1 MVRQRQNGNT
11 WRMLLVVGGIIVV
24 GGILFAWS
32 RVLFPVI
39 VAFLIAYIS
48 HPLASF
54 FERHRLPRIF
64 AFLCVLLVF
73 FSLVVLIVAVFLPAI
88 IHELMLLGNK
98 VPQWRGTI
106 ESYIGDQLADIH
118 QRYPDAYAL
127 LQERITRWAEENFP
141 TITQRLIGW
150 FLSLL
155 NSLIGLAGGVM
166 SLVLILVITAYLTM
180 DFGKFID
187 SLRRAVPRPVL
198 PTIERVALDVNW
210 VLKDFVIG
218 QLLVAMA
225 LGAMYTAGL
234 LFSGA
239 PLALVVGP
247 VAGILALVPYLG
259 FVFGFGVALLL
270 TLLEYQDF
278 WHALGV
284 ILTFGVAQTVE
295 GWFLTPRLL
304 GKRVGLHPVWIL
316 VALLLGGELFGLPG
330 IIVAVPVAAA
340 LRVVLVQALKVYQ
353 ESTVYLGTGSRTQ
366 EERMD
371 EIIK

>member
-1 MVRQRQNGNT
+1 MVRQPQNGNT
-11 WRMLLVVGGIIVV
+11 WRMLLVVGVIVLV

-32 RVLFPVI
+32 RVLFPVM
-39 VAFLIAYIS
+39 VAFLLAYLS

-73 FSLVVLIVAVFLPAI
+73 SSLVFLIVMVFLPAI
-88 IHELMLLGNK
+88 IHELMFLGK
-98 VPQWRGTI
+98 KIPQWRGVI
-106 ESYIGDQLADIH
+106 EGYIGDRLADIK

-127 LQERITRWAEENFP
+127 LQERVTRWAEENFP
-141 TITQRLIGW
+141 TFTQRLIGW

-155 NSLIGLAGGVM
+155 GSLLGLAGGIM

-180 DFGKFID
+180 DFGRFID
-187 SLRRAVPRPVL
+187 ALRRAVPRPVL
-198 PTIERVALDVNW
+198 PAIERVALDVNR
-210 VLKDFVIG
+210 VLKDFVMG

-234 LFSGA
+234 ILSGA

-259 FVFGFGVALLL
+259 FVFGFGVAILL
-270 TLLEYQDF
+270 TLLEYQDL

-284 ILTFGVAQTVE
+284 ALTFGVAQTVE

-330 IIVAVPVAAA
+330 IIVAVPVAGA
-340 LRVVLVQALKVYQ
+340 LRVVLVQALRVYQ
-353 ESTVYLGTGSRTQ
+353 ESTVYLGTGGRTP
-366 EERMD
+366 E
-371 EIIK
+371 